1 MPDPTSEQQADTPRE
16 GIDPDVPPSGSGCVE
31 CLEAGGWWVHLRR
44 CAQCGHIGCCDTSP
58 SQHATA
64 HHRETGHPVITSFE
78 PGEDWFWDFPSGQ
91 GFLGPRL
98 ADPQSH
104 PVDQPAPG
112 PAGAVPAD
120 WRDHL
125 H

>member
-1 MPDPTSEQQADTPRE
+1 VADAT
-16 GIDPDVPPSGSGCVE
+16 IDGAPSGAG
-31 CLEAGGWWVHLRR
+31 CLECSAAGGWWVHLRR
-44 CAQCGHIGCCDTSP
+44 CAACGHVGCCDSSP

-64 HHRETGHPVITSFE
+64 HYRGSGHPVVQSFE
-78 PGEDWFWDFPSGQ
+78 PGEDWFWDYGADAFTNGA
-91 GFLGPRL
+91 RL

-120 WRDHL
+120 WREHI